1 MSVWSVPI
9 AAHADPSSFL
19 EDILSTRINISKAL
33 RSSASYS
40 QCSLRELLVG
50 EARRDPSF
58 PRVLVESDQDFIG
71 GSFARRTK
79 VAPLDDIDVYVPLDG
94 GGFIYACRGV
104 QTGPLLS
111 DNPARENPLLSA
123 KWMGGDQI
131 SSGALLAAFADVLRR
146 RHPNTTRVRKQVGE
160 AVRVQITSVAT
171 GASQDLADLGY
182 DVVPCLV
189 PDYPDS
195 RELRVYLVPD
205 GNNGWVRT
213 NPRYDAALTD
223 ALSARTNKNFRKAVK
238 IVKFWSSSIFRSTLS
253 SYYIELALQKAA
265 LEHLSA
271 GESIEPL
278 SFAVAFAF
286 SALNQAVRSGS
297 LNSWVTSAPRVT
309 PGSLSA
315 SDYDLLNSLS
325 SVAWQAWELERQW
338 ELQDASLRWELIFG
352 A

>member
-9 AAHADPSSFL
+9 AAQPDPSSFL
-19 EDILSTRINISKAL
+19 EEILSSRINISEAL

-58 PRVLVESDQDFIG
+58 PRVLVGSDQDFIG

-79 VAPLDDIDVYVPLDG
+79 IAPLDDIDVYVPLDG
-94 GGFIYACRGV
+94 GGFIYASRGV
-104 QTGPLLS
+104 QSCPLLS
-111 DNPARENPLLSA
+111 DNPTRENPLLSS
-123 KWMGGDQI
+123 KWIGGEHI
-131 SSGALLAAFADVLRR
+131 SSDALLAAFADVLNR
-146 RHPNTTRVRKQVGE
+146 RHPNTTRVRKAAGE
-160 AVRVQITSVAT
+160 AVRVT
-171 GASQDLADLGY
+171 GASQDLGELGY

-189 PDYPDS
+189 LDYPHA

-205 GNNGWVRT
+205 GNNGWFRT
-213 NPRYDAALTD
+213 NPRYDVALTD

-238 IVKFWSSSIFRSTLS
+238 IVKFWNSSIFHNTLS

-265 LEHLSA
+265 LDHVSA
-271 GESIEPL
+271 DKRIEPL

-297 LNSWVTSAPRVT
+297 LNSWVTGAPRVM
-309 PGSLSA
+309 PGALSA
-315 SDYDLLNSLS
+315 SDFDLIDSLS
-325 SVAWQAWELERQW
+325 SVASQAWEQERQW
-338 ELQDASLRWELIFG
+338 QLQEAILRWELIFG